1 MRDPFDTPFLRMPIT
16 PDGAG
21 KGKVVLRIDSDHISP
36 SGTVHGGV
44 YATVAD
50 NVMSAAVSGVIPSG
64 QRFVTIELHVRY
76 LRPVSEGSI
85 RAESSVVKAGRRV
98 INTECKLIDDTG
110 DLLATAT
117 ASYMVVD

>member
-1 MRDPFDTPFLRMPIT
+1 MRDPFDTPFLRMSIT

-21 KGKVVLRIDSDHISP
+21 KGKVVMEIQDDHISP

-50 NVMSAAVSGVIPSG
+50 NVMSAAISGVIESG
-64 QRFVTIELHVRY
+64 KRFVTIELHVRY

-85 RAESSVVKAGRRV
+85 VAESSVVKAGRRV
-98 INTECKLIDDTG
+98 VHTECKMLNDAG
-110 DLLATAT
+110 DLLATAS